1 MILGITALGT
11 GVGADLGTVG
21 AGAGLGMAE
30 AGMPVGTEEVG
41 TVAEITTIQT
51 ILIRDALAMDMVQA
65 DGIRL
70 QIQDATVLRIT
81 TPEDILH
88 HITEVVVHL
97 QLLVPVRHT
106 IVAGV
111 QVT

>member
-1 MILGITALGT
+1 MILGITALG
-11 GVGADLGTVG
+11 AG

-30 AGMPVGTEEVG
+30 AGMPVGTVVVG
-41 TVAEITTIQT
+41 TVVDIVTIQT
-51 ILIRDALAMDMVQA
+51 ILIQDALAMDMVQA

-81 TPEDILH
+81 TPEDIHH

-106 IVAGV
+106 IAAGA
-111 QVT
+111 QAT